1 MAITQPIGNVRVMPQ
16 APDTGDPLLGMKA
29 FAVGTQLG
37 QELAGL
43 SLASEKLKFEKAKLA
58 AQSQGLKLE
67 QLRAR
72 MAFSTAAEDIKR
84 AKEIEDA
91 KLDEQRA
98 RARLAGAEADIKERE
113 RTLATTDFGP
123 ALAASLLG
131 DVSVG
136 AAPAAEAAP
145 VLSDA
150 TVGAAAPEPFRVP
163 ELPKVGAAPAPA
175 AAPPA
180 TSYRPQFS
188 SADRNPEMALGSAAP
203 YETALAAEREQGRR
217 EAETL
222 VRQIAVTQLTS
233 PAEAR
238 KMLPQVVALK
248 EKVATARPT
257 QGFLDAVDDRG
268 VPLKYPVYMDSTGR
282 PVSVAG
288 APRIDVEALHKQ
300 NIAAKELDT
309 AFAKDFGAAIG
320 AAPKTAENIKTLEA
334 AEQMLTSSDVV
345 TGPLI
350 SLIPLAVRSR
360 IPGLREGVKAQ
371 AAVEQVTAQSLRE
384 ILGGQFAAIEGEN
397 LLKRA
402 FDVRMDEAE
411 NVRRLKALLATI
423 KSGAEA
429 MGAARE
435 YFKANGTLF
444 GYDGP
449 SPSEV
454 RDRIAA
460 ELQGAAALGRSATP
474 TAEPASVAEARRKV
488 TQAFERS
495 FAPANSP

>member
-16 APDTGDPLLGMKA
+16 VPDTGDPLAGMKA

-43 SLASEKLKFEKAKLA
+43 SLASEKLKFEKAKLKAQEQGLQWEQMLAQFKLKA
-58 AQSQGLKLE
+58 AQDEAQRQQALTASQ
-67 QLRAR
+67 
-72 MAFSTAAEDIKR
+72 
-84 AKEIEDA
+84 IEEN
-91 KLDEQRA
+91 KA
-98 RARLAGAEADIKERE
+98 RAALTDVERQVKERE
-113 RTLATTDFGP
+113 LALSRVDLTG
-123 ALAASLLG
+123 AASALLG
-131 DVSVG
+131 DASVPV
-136 AAPAAEAAP
+136 AEEPAVESVLADAE
-145 VLSDA
+145 
-150 TVGAAAPEPFRVP
+150 VGAAAPQEFKVP
-163 ELPKVGAAPAPA
+163 QLPEVGKAAPA
-175 AAPPA
+175 AAPAPVTRYQPTFA
-180 TSYRPQFS
+180 
-188 SADRNPEMALGSAAP
+188 SADRNPEMSLGSATP

-217 EAETL
+217 EAEAL

-238 KMLPQVVALK
+238 KMLPQAAALR
-248 EKVATARPT
+248 EKIATSRPT

-268 VPLKYPVYMDSTGR
+268 VPLKYPVYMDSTGK

-288 APRIDVEALHKQ
+288 APRVDVEALHKQ
-300 NIAAKELDT
+300 NVAAKELDT

-350 SLIPLAVRSR
+350 SLIPQAVRAR

-411 NVRRLKALLATI
+411 NVRRLKALLATV

-435 YFKANGTLF
+435 YFKTNGTLF

-460 ELQGAAALGRSATP
+460 ELQGAASFGRSATP
-474 TAEPASVAEARRKV
+474 ASEPASVAEARRKV
-488 TQAFERS
+488 AQAFERS
-495 FAPANSP
+495 FTPANSP